1 MIVTL
6 KALAAM
12 LLPPCAGFKAATW
25 DVADAMLAE
34 DRLAPE
40 VRRQLLPLLD
50 EFHEMDLCNQQER
63 FVALFGHSPALS
75 LNLCMHMPSDEYTGL
90 SDDPHGDKSD
100 YLPHFLNTLAG
111 RPEPEIRQVLAEAA
125 PVFALL
131 AIRLEAIGSS
141 YAGVFRAL
149 LYLGATA
156 RDLGH
161 RTVRAHSPYIADRP
175 YKPARSGR

>member
-40 VRRQLLPLLD
+40 VRRRLLPLLD
-50 EFHEMDLCNQQER
+50 EFHEMDLCRQQER
-63 FVALFGHSPALS
+63 FVAMFERTPSLS
-75 LNLCMHMPSDEYTGL
+75 LNLFDHLPGQERQDL
-90 SDDPHGDKSD
+90 SDTPQGERTDH
-100 YLPHFLNTLAG
+100 LPRFLTNLAKH
-111 RPEPEIRQVLAEAA
+111 PEAEVQQALAEAA

-131 AIRLEAIGSS
+131 AVRLEAMDSS
-141 YAGVFRAL
+141 YAGVFGAL
-149 LYLGATA
+149 LHLGET
-156 RDLGH
+156 
-161 RTVRAHSPYIADRP
+161 
-175 YKPARSGR
+175 GRHA